1 MPTTVLSRSASYLL
15 DENGA
20 LLASAERDG
29 SSHGGGGGGGD
40 GAVGCMLAAGAV
52 AMGSG
57 GSTFG
62 AACRDDEAEAVL
74 VNRGMAGCLP
84 CALAEAWRDDEV
96 EAAAEANPA

>member
-29 SSHGGGGGGGD
+29 SSRGGGGGGGGGD

-57 GSTFG
+57 GFTFG

-74 VNRGMAGCLP
+74 MAGCLP

-96 EAAAEANPA
+96 EAAADANPE